1 MDMTAFTNSIAP
13 SLAETH
19 EEKIKLLELELSAYK
34 ELLQENQKLLEKIQV
49 HSIETKFCLRGIE
62 QQAKKMKEQRKS
74 LFTFIKISLV
84 VGLAIFFALVP
95 TLLS

>member
-1 MDMTAFTNSIAP
+1 MDMTAFTNSITP

-34 ELLQENQKLLEKIQV
+34 ELLQENQELLKKIQI

-62 QQAKKMKEQRKS
+62 REAKKMKEQRKN
-74 LFTFIKISLV
+74 LFTFIKITLIV
-84 VGLAIFFALVP
+84 TIAIFFGLAP
-95 TLLS
+95 ALLS